1 MRFRSLILAA
11 LLACVGAAGV
21 AAQQQFTLLA
31 TIVDPATG
39 APPDT
44 LTADEIRVLEDGV
57 SAKVLKVEAANR
69 KVDAQ
74 ILIDNGVGIGA
85 TNLSELRSGVRKLVE
100 ALPEGVNV
108 TMVTTAPQPR
118 FLVRA
123 TSSRAELL
131 KGVDRLTLDSG
142 AGRFTESIIEAVDRA
157 RKQKDT
163 YTVVLAAGTNSGDAH
178 IRTEHVKELAQ
189 KLEGQPM
196 MIHVL
201 LYGGERSA
209 TAGEV
214 QIAVGELVTKQTGG
228 RYEYINAMQRYVSLL
243 PEFGVEVARQLSGN
257 TRQFRI
263 TAQRPD
269 GKSGKLGRT
278 AMSAGSRTVIRVL
291 VE

>member
-1 MRFRSLILAA
+1 MRLRSLILATH
-11 LLACVGAAGV
+11 LVSTAAV
-21 AAQQQFTLLA
+21 VSAQQQFTLLA
-31 TIVDPATG
+31 TVVDPATG
-39 APPDT
+39 TPPDA
-44 LTADEIRVLEDGV
+44 LTADDVRVLEDGV
-57 SAKVLKVEAANR
+57 SAKVVKVESANR
-69 KVDAQ
+69 RVDAQ
-74 ILIDNGVGIGA
+74 ILIDNGIGIGT
-85 TNLSELRSGVRKLVE
+85 TNLSDLRSGVRKLVE
-100 ALPEGVNV
+100 ALPEGVKV

-123 TSSRAELL
+123 TSSRADLL
-131 KGVDRLTLDSG
+131 KGVDRLTVDSG
-142 AGRFTESIIEAVDRA
+142 AGRFTEGIIEAVDRA
-157 RKQKDT
+157 NKLKDT
-163 YTVVLAAGTNSGDAH
+163 YTVILAAGTNSGDGH

-189 KLEGQPM
+189 KIEGQPL

-214 QIAVGELVTKQTGG
+214 QIAVGEMVTKRTGG

-243 PEFGVEVARQLSGN
+243 PEFGAEVARQLSGN

-278 AMSAGSRTVIRVL
+278 SMSAGSRLVTRVL
-291 VE
+291 IE